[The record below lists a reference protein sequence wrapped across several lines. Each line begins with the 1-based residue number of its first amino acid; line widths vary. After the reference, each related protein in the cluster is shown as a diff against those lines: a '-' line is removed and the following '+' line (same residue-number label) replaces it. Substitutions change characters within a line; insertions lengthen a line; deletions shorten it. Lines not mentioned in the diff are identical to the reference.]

1 MSIKIHPMKYFL
13 FALSLFFVG
22 SCKPKVDEE
31 KKPAPNVVIVFT
43 DDQGYQDLSCFGS
56 PNIYTPHLDQI
67 AADGLRLTNFYAAQA
82 VCSASRAALLT
93 GCYPNRIGIKGA
105 LFPQSKIGINP
116 METTLAEMLQEQG
129 YKTGI
134 FGKWHLG
141 HLSKFLPNNHGFDE
155 FMGIPYSN
163 DMWPVDY
170 EGNQVDKNHRKAKRY
185 PQLPFFKN
193 FDVVKEIKTLE
204 DQAQLTTELTEAA
217 VDFIE
222 RNKDTPF
229 FLYVPHPMPHTP
241 IAVSDKFKGKS
252 GQGRYGDVIMEID
265 WSVGQI
271 MNKLKE
277 HQLDKNTIF
286 IFTSDNG
293 PWLNFGNHA
302 GSASPLREGKG
313 TAWEG
318 GQREP
323 CVVSYPNG
331 IEGGRVIDTP
341 MMTIDLLPTIAEI
354 TGAKLSELKIDGKS
368 VWDIWTGKSN
378 KSPHDAYFF
387 YYKSNELHGV
397 RYNGW
402 KLYFPHTYR
411 SLNGREGGKDG
422 YPVNYDMNEIDEIE
436 LYDLKNDISES
447 KNVADQHPKIVL
459 EIKSLAD
466 EMRKK
471 LGDKLLNIKGTEN
484 RPAGSVK

>member
-1 MSIKIHPMKYFL
+1 MKYFL
-13 FALSLFFVG
+13 FALSLFFAG
-22 SCKPKVDEE
+22 SCKPKVAEE

-141 HLSKFLPNNHGFDE
+141 HLPKFLPNNHGFDE

-354 TGAKLSELKIDGKS
+354 TGAKLPELKIDGKS

-397 RYNGW
+397 RYNDW

-436 LYDLKNDISES
+436 LYDLNNDISES

-471 LGDKLLNIKGTEN
+471 LGDKLLNIEGTEN
-484 RPAGSVK
+484 RPAGSVE

>member
-1 MSIKIHPMKYFL
+1 MKYFL
-13 FALSLFFVG
+13 FALSLFFAG
-22 SCKPKVDEE
+22 SCKPKVAEE

-141 HLSKFLPNNHGFDE
+141 HLPKFLPNNHGFDE

-222 RNKDTPF
+222 RNKDNPF

-252 GQGRYGDVIMEID
+252 DQGRYGDVIMEID

-354 TGAKLSELKIDGKS
+354 TGAKLPELKIDGKS

-397 RYNGW
+397 RYNDW

-471 LGDKLLNIKGTEN
+471 LGDKLLNIEGTEN
-484 RPAGSVK
+484 RPAGSVE

>member
-1 MSIKIHPMKYFL
+1 MKYFL
-13 FALSLFFVG
+13 FALSLFFAG
-22 SCKPKVDEE
+22 SCKPKVAEE

-141 HLSKFLPNNHGFDE
+141 HLPKFLPNNHGFDE

-354 TGAKLSELKIDGKS
+354 TGAKLPELKIDGKS

>member
-1 MSIKIHPMKYFL
+1 MKYFL

-22 SCKPKVDEE
+22 SCKPKVAEE

-105 LFPQSKIGINP
+105 LFPKSKIGINP

-141 HLSKFLPNNHGFDE
+141 HLPKFLPNNHGFDE

-170 EGNQVDKNHRKAKRY
+170 EGNQVDKNHPKAKRY

-252 GQGRYGDVIMEID
+252 DQGRYGDVIMEID

-354 TGAKLSELKIDGKS
+354 TGAKLPELKIDGKS

-397 RYNGW
+397 RYNDW

-471 LGDKLLNIKGTEN
+471 LGDKLLNIEGTEN
-484 RPAGSVK
+484 RPAGSVE

>member
-1 MSIKIHPMKYFL
+1 MKYFL

-22 SCKPKVDEE
+22 SCKPKVAEE

-82 VCSASRAALLT
+82 VCSASRAALLS

-105 LFPQSKIGINP
+105 LFPKSKIGINP

-141 HLSKFLPNNHGFDE
+141 HLPKFLPNNHGFDK

-170 EGNQVDKNHRKAKRY
+170 EGNQVDKNHPKAKRY

-193 FDVVKEIKTLE
+193 FDVVKEIKTIE

-222 RNKDTPF
+222 RNKDNPF

-252 GQGRYGDVIMEID
+252 DQGRYGDVIMEID

-354 TGAKLSELKIDGKS
+354 TGAKLPELKIDGKS

-397 RYNGW
+397 RYNDW

-471 LGDKLLNIKGTEN
+471 LGDKLLNIEGTEN
-484 RPAGSVK
+484 RPAGSVE

>member
-1 MSIKIHPMKYFL
+1 MKYFL

-22 SCKPKVDEE
+22 SCKPKVAEE

-141 HLSKFLPNNHGFDE
+141 HLPKFLPNNHGFDE

-170 EGNQVDKNHRKAKRY
+170 EGNQVDKNHPKAKRY
-185 PQLPFFKN
+185 PQLPFFNN

-354 TGAKLSELKIDGKS
+354 TGAKLPELKIDGKS

-397 RYNGW
+397 RYNDW

-436 LYDLKNDISES
+436 LYDLNNDISES

-484 RPAGSVK
+484 RPAGSVE

>member
-1 MSIKIHPMKYFL
+1 MKYFL

-22 SCKPKVDEE
+22 SCKPKVAEE

-82 VCSASRAALLT
+82 VCSASRAALLS

-105 LFPQSKIGINP
+105 LFPKSKIGINP

-141 HLSKFLPNNHGFDE
+141 HLPKFLPNNHGFDE

-170 EGNQVDKNHRKAKRY
+170 EGNQVDKNHPKAKRY

-252 GQGRYGDVIMEID
+252 DQGRYGDVIMEID

-354 TGAKLSELKIDGKS
+354 TGAKLPELKIDGKS

-397 RYNGW
+397 RYNDW

-422 YPVNYDMNEIDEIE
+422 YPVNYDMNKIDEIE
-436 LYDLKNDISES
+436 LYDLNNDISES

-484 RPAGSVK
+484 RPAGNVE

>member
-1 MSIKIHPMKYFL
+1 MKYFL

-22 SCKPKVDEE
+22 SCKPKVAEE

-141 HLSKFLPNNHGFDE
+141 HLPKFLPNNHGFDE

-252 GQGRYGDVIMEID
+252 DQGRYGDVIMEID

-354 TGAKLSELKIDGKS
+354 TGAKLPELKIDGKS

-397 RYNGW
+397 RYNDW

-447 KNVADQHPKIVL
+447 KNVADEHPKIVL

>member
-1 MSIKIHPMKYFL
+1 MKYFL

-22 SCKPKVDEE
+22 SCKPKVAEE

-141 HLSKFLPNNHGFDE
+141 HLPKFLPNNHGFDE

-252 GQGRYGDVIMEID
+252 DQGRYGDVIMEID

-354 TGAKLSELKIDGKS
+354 TGAKLPELKIDGKS

-447 KNVADQHPKIVL
+447 QNVADQHPKIVL

>member
-1 MSIKIHPMKYFL
+1 MKYFL
-13 FALSLFFVG
+13 FALSLFFAG
-22 SCKPKVDEE
+22 SCKPKVAEE

-82 VCSASRAALLT
+82 VCSASRAALLS
-93 GCYPNRIGIKGA
+93 GCYSNRIGIKGA
-105 LFPQSKIGINP
+105 LFPKSKIGINP

-141 HLSKFLPNNHGFDE
+141 HLPKFLPNNHGFDE

-354 TGAKLSELKIDGKS
+354 TGAKLPELKIDGKS

-397 RYNGW
+397 RYNDW

-484 RPAGSVK
+484 RPAGSVE

>member
-1 MSIKIHPMKYFL
+1 MKYFL

-22 SCKPKVDEE
+22 SCKPKVAEE

-141 HLSKFLPNNHGFDE
+141 HLPKFLPNNHGFDE

-354 TGAKLSELKIDGKS
+354 TGAKLPELKIDGKS

-387 YYKSNELHGV
+387 YYESNELHGV
-397 RYNGW
+397 RYNDW

-447 KNVADQHPKIVL
+447 KNVADQLPKIVL

-471 LGDKLLNIKGTEN
+471 LGDKLLSIKGTEN

>member
-1 MSIKIHPMKYFL
+1 MKYFL
-13 FALSLFFVG
+13 FALSLFFAG
-22 SCKPKVDEE
+22 SCKPKVAEE

-67 AADGLRLTNFYAAQA
+67 AADGLRLSNFYAAQA

-141 HLSKFLPNNHGFDE
+141 HLPKFLPNNHGFDE

-354 TGAKLSELKIDGKS
+354 TGAKLPELKIDGKS

-397 RYNGW
+397 RYNDW

-422 YPVNYDMNEIDEIE
+422 YPVNYDMNKIDEIE
-436 LYDLKNDISES
+436 LYDLNNDISES

-484 RPAGSVK
+484 RPAGSVE

>member
-1 MSIKIHPMKYFL
+1 MKYFL

-22 SCKPKVDEE
+22 SCKPKVAEE

-105 LFPQSKIGINP
+105 LFPKSKIGINP

-141 HLSKFLPNNHGFDE
+141 HLPKFLPNNHGFDE

-170 EGNQVDKNHRKAKRY
+170 EGNQVDKNHPKAKRY

-193 FDVVKEIKTLE
+193 FDVVKEIKTIE

-222 RNKDTPF
+222 RNKDNPF

-252 GQGRYGDVIMEID
+252 DQGRYGDVIMEID

-354 TGAKLSELKIDGKS
+354 TGAKLPELKIDGKS

-387 YYKSNELHGV
+387 YYESNELHGV
-397 RYNGW
+397 RYNDW

-471 LGDKLLNIKGTEN
+471 LGDKLLNIEGTEN
-484 RPAGSVK
+484 RPAGSVD

>member
-1 MSIKIHPMKYFL
+1 MKYFL

-22 SCKPKVDEE
+22 SCKPKVAEE

-82 VCSASRAALLT
+82 VCSASRAALLS
-93 GCYPNRIGIKGA
+93 GCYSNRIGIKGA
-105 LFPQSKIGINP
+105 LFPKSKIGINP

-141 HLSKFLPNNHGFDE
+141 HLPKFLPNNHGFDE

-170 EGNQVDKNHRKAKRY
+170 EGNQVDKNHPKAKRY

-252 GQGRYGDVIMEID
+252 DQGRYGDVIMEID

-354 TGAKLSELKIDGKS
+354 TGAKLPELKIDGKS

-397 RYNGW
+397 RYNDW

>member
-1 MSIKIHPMKYFL
+1 MKYFL
-13 FALSLFFVG
+13 FALSLFFAG
-22 SCKPKVDEE
+22 SCKPKVAEE

-141 HLSKFLPNNHGFDE
+141 HLPKFLPNNHGFDE

-170 EGNQVDKNHRKAKRY
+170 EGNQVDKNHPKAKRY

-193 FDVVKEIKTLE
+193 FDIVKEIKTLE

-354 TGAKLSELKIDGKS
+354 TGAKLPELKIDGKS

-397 RYNGW
+397 RYNDW

-422 YPVNYDMNEIDEIE
+422 YPVNYDMNKIDEIE
-436 LYDLKNDISES
+436 LYDLNNDISES

-484 RPAGSVK
+484 RPAGSVE

>member
-1 MSIKIHPMKYFL
+1 MKYFL

-67 AADGLRLTNFYAAQA
+67 VADGLRLTNFYAAQA

-141 HLSKFLPNNHGFDE
+141 HLPKFLPNNHGFDE

-252 GQGRYGDVIMEID
+252 DQGRYGDVIMEID

-354 TGAKLSELKIDGKS
+354 TGAKLPELKIDGKS

-397 RYNGW
+397 RYNDW

-471 LGDKLLNIKGTEN
+471 LGDKLLSIKGTEN

>member
-1 MSIKIHPMKYFL
+1 MKYFL
-13 FALSLFFVG
+13 FALSLFFAG
-22 SCKPKVDEE
+22 SCKPKVAEE

-141 HLSKFLPNNHGFDE
+141 HLPKFLPNNHGFDE

-170 EGNQVDKNHRKAKRY
+170 EGNQVDKNHPKAKRY

-354 TGAKLSELKIDGKS
+354 TGAKLPELKIDGKS

-397 RYNGW
+397 RYNDW

-471 LGDKLLNIKGTEN
+471 LGDKLLNIEGTEN

>member
-1 MSIKIHPMKYFL
+1 MKYFL

-22 SCKPKVDEE
+22 SCKPKVAEE

-141 HLSKFLPNNHGFDE
+141 HLPKFLPNNHGFDE

-252 GQGRYGDVIMEID
+252 DQGRYGDVIMEID

-354 TGAKLSELKIDGKS
+354 TGAKLPELKIDGKS

-471 LGDKLLNIKGTEN
+471 LGDKLLNIEGTEN
-484 RPAGSVK
+484 RPAGSVE

>member
-1 MSIKIHPMKYFL
+1 MKYFL
-13 FALSLFFVG
+13 FALSLFFAG
-22 SCKPKVDEE
+22 SCKPKVAEE

-141 HLSKFLPNNHGFDE
+141 HLPKFLPNNHGFDE

-354 TGAKLSELKIDGKS
+354 TGAKLPELKIDGKS

-436 LYDLKNDISES
+436 LYDLNNDISES

-484 RPAGSVK
+484 RPAGSVE

>member
-1 MSIKIHPMKYFL
+1 MKYFL

-22 SCKPKVDEE
+22 SCKPKVAEE

-141 HLSKFLPNNHGFDE
+141 HLPKFLPNNHGFDE

-170 EGNQVDKNHRKAKRY
+170 EGNQVDKNHPKAKRY
-185 PQLPFFKN
+185 PQLPFFNN

-354 TGAKLSELKIDGKS
+354 TGAKLPELKIDGKS

-397 RYNGW
+397 RYNDW

-484 RPAGSVK
+484 RPAGSVE

>member
-1 MSIKIHPMKYFL
+1 MKYFL

-22 SCKPKVDEE
+22 SCKPKVAEE

-82 VCSASRAALLT
+82 VCSASRAALLS

-105 LFPQSKIGINP
+105 LFPKSKIGINP

-141 HLSKFLPNNHGFDE
+141 HLPKFLPNNHGFDE

-170 EGNQVDKNHRKAKRY
+170 EGNQVDKNHPKAKRY

-193 FDVVKEIKTLE
+193 FDVVKEIKTIE

-222 RNKDTPF
+222 RNKDNPF

-252 GQGRYGDVIMEID
+252 DQGRYGDVIMEID

-354 TGAKLSELKIDGKS
+354 TGAKLPELKIDGKS

-397 RYNGW
+397 RYNDW

-422 YPVNYDMNEIDEIE
+422 YPVNYDMNKIDEIE
-436 LYDLKNDISES
+436 LYDLNNDISES

-471 LGDKLLNIKGTEN
+471 LGDKLLNIEGTEN
-484 RPAGSVK
+484 RPAGSFE

>member
-1 MSIKIHPMKYFL
+1 MKYFL

-22 SCKPKVDEE
+22 SCKPKVAEE

-141 HLSKFLPNNHGFDE
+141 HLPKFLPNNHGFDE

-170 EGNQVDKNHRKAKRY
+170 EGNQVDKNHPKAKRY

-354 TGAKLSELKIDGKS
+354 TGAKLPELKIDGKS

-471 LGDKLLNIKGTEN
+471 LGDKLLNIEGTEN

>member
-1 MSIKIHPMKYFL
+1 MKYFL

-22 SCKPKVDEE
+22 SCKPKVAEE

-82 VCSASRAALLT
+82 VCSASRAALLS

-105 LFPQSKIGINP
+105 LFPKSKIGINP

-141 HLSKFLPNNHGFDE
+141 HLPKFLPNNHGFDE

-170 EGNQVDKNHRKAKRY
+170 EGNQVDKNHPKAKRY

-193 FDVVKEIKTLE
+193 FDVVKEIKTIE

-222 RNKDTPF
+222 RNKDNPF

-252 GQGRYGDVIMEID
+252 DQGRYGDVIMEID

-354 TGAKLSELKIDGKS
+354 TGAKLPELKIDGKS

-387 YYKSNELHGV
+387 YYESNELHGV
-397 RYNGW
+397 RYNDW

-471 LGDKLLNIKGTEN
+471 LGDKLLNIEGTEN
-484 RPAGSVK
+484 RPAGSVE

>member
-1 MSIKIHPMKYFL
+1 MKYFL

-141 HLSKFLPNNHGFDE
+141 HLPKFLPNNHGFDE

-170 EGNQVDKNHRKAKRY
+170 EGNQVDKNHPKAKRY

-222 RNKDTPF
+222 RNKHTPF

-252 GQGRYGDVIMEID
+252 DQGRYGDVIMEID

-354 TGAKLSELKIDGKS
+354 TGAKLPELKIDGKS

-397 RYNGW
+397 RYNDW

-471 LGDKLLNIKGTEN
+471 LGDKLLSIKGTEN
-484 RPAGSVK
+484 RPAGSVN

>member
-1 MSIKIHPMKYFL
+1 MKYFL
-13 FALSLFFVG
+13 FALSLFFAG
-22 SCKPKVDEE
+22 SCKPKVAEE

-134 FGKWHLG
+134 FGKWHMG
-141 HLSKFLPNNHGFDE
+141 HLPKFLPNNHGFDE

-354 TGAKLSELKIDGKS
+354 TGAKLPELKIDGKS

-397 RYNGW
+397 RYNDW

-436 LYDLKNDISES
+436 LYDLNNDISES

-484 RPAGSVK
+484 RPAGSVE

>member
-1 MSIKIHPMKYFL
+1 MKYFL
-13 FALSLFFVG
+13 FALSLFFAG
-22 SCKPKVDEE
+22 SCKPKVAEE

-141 HLSKFLPNNHGFDE
+141 HLPKFLPNNHGFDE

-170 EGNQVDKNHRKAKRY
+170 EGNQVDKNHPKAKRY

-222 RNKDTPF
+222 RNKYTPF

-252 GQGRYGDVIMEID
+252 DQGRYGDVIMEID

-354 TGAKLSELKIDGKS
+354 TGAKLPELKIDGKS

-397 RYNGW
+397 RYNDW

-471 LGDKLLNIKGTEN
+471 LGDKLLSIKGTEN

>member
-1 MSIKIHPMKYFL
+1 MKYFL
-13 FALSLFFVG
+13 FALSLFFAG
-22 SCKPKVDEE
+22 SCKPKVAEE

-82 VCSASRAALLT
+82 VCSASRAALLS

-105 LFPQSKIGINP
+105 LFPKSKIGINP

-141 HLSKFLPNNHGFDE
+141 HLPKFLPNNHGFDK

-170 EGNQVDKNHRKAKRY
+170 EGNQVDKNHPKAKRY

-193 FDVVKEIKTLE
+193 FDVVKEIKTIE

-222 RNKDTPF
+222 RNKDNPF

-354 TGAKLSELKIDGKS
+354 TGAKLPELKIDGKS

-387 YYKSNELHGV
+387 YYNSNELHGV
-397 RYNGW
+397 RYNDW

-471 LGDKLLNIKGTEN
+471 LGDKLLNIEGTEN
-484 RPAGSVK
+484 RPAGSVE

>member
-1 MSIKIHPMKYFL
+1 MKYFL
-13 FALSLFFVG
+13 FALSLFFAG
-22 SCKPKVDEE
+22 SCKPKVAEE

-93 GCYPNRIGIKGA
+93 GCYPNRIGIKEA

-141 HLSKFLPNNHGFDE
+141 HLPKFLPNNHGFDE

-252 GQGRYGDVIMEID
+252 DQGRYGDVIMEID

-354 TGAKLSELKIDGKS
+354 TGAKLPELKIDGKS

-397 RYNGW
+397 RYNDW

-436 LYDLKNDISES
+436 LHDLKNDISES

-471 LGDKLLNIKGTEN
+471 LGDKLLNIEGTEN
-484 RPAGSVK
+484 RPAGSVE

>member
-1 MSIKIHPMKYFL
+1 MKYFL

-22 SCKPKVDEE
+22 SCKPKVAEE

-82 VCSASRAALLT
+82 VCSASRAALLS

-105 LFPQSKIGINP
+105 LFPKSKIGINP

-141 HLSKFLPNNHGFDE
+141 HLPKFLPNNHGFDE

-170 EGNQVDKNHRKAKRY
+170 EGNQVDKNHPKAKRY

-193 FDVVKEIKTLE
+193 FDVVKEIKTIE

-222 RNKDTPF
+222 RNKDNPF

-252 GQGRYGDVIMEID
+252 DQGRYGDVIMEID

-354 TGAKLSELKIDGKS
+354 TGAKLPELKIDGKS

-397 RYNGW
+397 RYNDW

-484 RPAGSVK
+484 RPAGNVE

>member
-1 MSIKIHPMKYFL
+1 MKYFL

-141 HLSKFLPNNHGFDE
+141 HLPKFLPNNHGFDE

-252 GQGRYGDVIMEID
+252 DQGRYGDVIMEID

>member
-1 MSIKIHPMKYFL
+1 MKYFL

-22 SCKPKVDEE
+22 SCKPKVAEE

-82 VCSASRAALLT
+82 VCSASRAALLS

-105 LFPQSKIGINP
+105 LFPKSKIGINP

-141 HLSKFLPNNHGFDE
+141 HLPKFLPNNHGFDE

-170 EGNQVDKNHRKAKRY
+170 EGNQVDKNHPKAKRY

-193 FDVVKEIKTLE
+193 FDVVKEIKTIE

-222 RNKDTPF
+222 RNKDNPF

-354 TGAKLSELKIDGKS
+354 TGAKLPELKIDGKS

-397 RYNGW
+397 RYNDW

-436 LYDLKNDISES
+436 LYDLNNDISES

-471 LGDKLLNIKGTEN
+471 LGDKLLNIEGTEN
-484 RPAGSVK
+484 RPAGSVE